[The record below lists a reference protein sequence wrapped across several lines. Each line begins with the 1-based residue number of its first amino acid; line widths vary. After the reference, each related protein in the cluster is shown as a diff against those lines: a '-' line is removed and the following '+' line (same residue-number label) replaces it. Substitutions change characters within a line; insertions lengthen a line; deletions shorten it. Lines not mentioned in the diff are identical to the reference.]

1 MTRKTKT
8 ALITVCLLL
17 TVTVVYALAAA
28 GGASD
33 PLASLSYLTGTFTDA
48 VDQRVEEKLDASDQ
62 ALLNGDAAPSDSGA
76 ATWTETRLKA
86 GDALTG
92 STGTGVLLL
101 AGGMQVTFN
110 SGAVVDVTTGTPV
123 TSGSAI
129 TASHRYLVAEE
140 TTAVFTVTSK
150 TAVVDYQG
158 PYAFSYST
166 NTDYN
171 AIAAARK
178 TMHLF
183 QGSFTGYGDGY
194 DLEVAP
200 TRLQALIMFIRVLGE
215 ENDALAYTGSTPFTD
230 ITPGTQSEKYGGY
243 AYSKGYTNGVDAKH
257 FGPNNTVSA
266 AQFLTFLLRALGYK
280 DGTDFT
286 WDSPWPLTDRLGI
299 SNGDYNATTKTFLRA
314 DAAALSASTLYA
326 KKKGS
331 DKTLLKDLLDNG
343 AISGSTVVIW
353 DYDAVAFQEDYA
365 SFLFYPVS
373 GSPATFTSFKLD
385 IVSVNGLSCQTL
397 QVTTP
402 EAVAAYLASI
412 GHKTGGFGYVEITYD
427 EEAAAKAA
435 TEYYTAANGKK
446 YPLIA
451 FTFTYTATEA
461 SGKQQKGTFTDYYY
475 FDA

>member
-62 ALLNGDAAPSDSGA
+62 ALLNGDAAPSDGGA
-76 ATWTETRLKA
+76 ATWMETRLKA

-110 SGAVVDVTTGTPV
+110 SGAVVDVTT
-123 TSGSAI
+123 
-129 TASHRYLVAEE
+129 
-140 TTAVFTVTSK
+140 SK

-171 AIAAARK
+171 AIAVALK

-230 ITPGTQSEKYGGY
+230 ITSGTQSEKYVGY
-243 AYSKGYTNGVDAKH
+243 AYSKGYTNGYSATT
-257 FGPNNTVSA
+257 FRPSQTVTAS
-266 AQFLTFLLRALGYK
+266 QYMEFILRALGYSSADNK
-280 DGTDFT
+280 DLSGT
-286 WDSPWPLTDRLGI
+286 LTNALT
-299 SNGDYNATTKTFLRA
+299 NGVITEGELAALQGGTFLRA
-314 DAAALSASTLYA
+314 DLAYVSYYALDAA
-326 KKKGS
+326 
-331 DKTLLKDLLDNG
+331 
-343 AISGSTVVIW
+343 
-353 DYDAVAFQEDYA
+353 
-365 SFLFYPVS
+365 VS
-373 GSPATFTSFKLD
+373 GSR
-385 IVSVNGLSCQTL
+385 QTL
-397 QVTTP
+397 GDTLMDKGVFTVREKQAADALVT
-402 EAVAAYLASI
+402 
-412 GHKTGGFGYVEITYD
+412 
-427 EEAAAKAA
+427 
-435 TEYYTAANGKK
+435 
-446 YPLIA
+446 
-451 FTFTYTATEA
+451 
-461 SGKQQKGTFTDYYY
+461 SGRK
-475 FDA
+475 

>member
-62 ALLNGDAAPSDSGA
+62 ALLNGDAAPSDGGA
-76 ATWTETRLKA
+76 ATWMETRLKA

-110 SGAVVDVTTGTPV
+110 SGAVVDVTTGTTV
-123 TSGSAI
+123 TSGSAL

-171 AIAAARK
+171 AIAAALK

-230 ITPGTQSEKYGGY
+230 ITPGTQSEKYVGY
-243 AYSKGYTNGVDAKH
+243 AYSKGYTNGY
-257 FGPNNTVSA
+257 SA
-266 AQFLTFLLRALGYK
+266 TTFRAGRPAGRHVPAGGSRIRLLLRAGCRGVRQQADTGRHA
-280 DGTDFT
+280 DGQG
-286 WDSPWPLTDRLGI
+286 RLH
-299 SNGDYNATTKTFLRA
+299 RA
-314 DAAALSASTLYA
+314 
-326 KKKGS
+326 G
-331 DKTLLKDLLDNG
+331 
-343 AISGSTVVIW
+343 
-353 DYDAVAFQEDYA
+353 E
-365 SFLFYPVS
+365 
-373 GSPATFTSFKLD
+373 
-385 IVSVNGLSCQTL
+385 
-397 QVTTP
+397 
-402 EAVAAYLASI
+402 
-412 GHKTGGFGYVEITYD
+412 TGGRRTRHQRPEIKPEPLCRSGILWIETGSVGLRFHRRFRYV
-427 EEAAAKAA
+427 
-435 TEYYTAANGKK
+435 
-446 YPLIA
+446 
-451 FTFTYTATEA
+451 
-461 SGKQQKGTFTDYYY
+461 Q
-475 FDA
+475 

>member
-62 ALLNGDAAPSDSGA
+62 ALLNGDAAPSDGGA
-76 ATWTETRLKA
+76 ATWMETRLKA

-110 SGAVVDVTTGTPV
+110 SGAVVDITTGTTV
-123 TSGSAI
+123 TSGSAL

-171 AIAAARK
+171 AIAAALK

-230 ITPGTQSEKYGGY
+230 ITPGTQSEKYS
-243 AYSKGYTNGVDAKH
+243 ATTFRPSQ
-257 FGPNNTVSA
+257 TVTAS
-266 AQFLTFLLRALGYK
+266 QYMEFILRALGYSSADNK
-280 DGTDFT
+280 DLSGT
-286 WDSPWPLTDRLGI
+286 LTNALT
-299 SNGDYNATTKTFLRA
+299 NGVITEGELAALQGGTFLRA
-314 DAAALSASTLYA
+314 DLAYVSYYALDAA
-326 KKKGS
+326 
-331 DKTLLKDLLDNG
+331 
-343 AISGSTVVIW
+343 
-353 DYDAVAFQEDYA
+353 
-365 SFLFYPVS
+365 VS
-373 GSPATFTSFKLD
+373 GSR
-385 IVSVNGLSCQTL
+385 QTL
-397 QVTTP
+397 GDTLMDKGVFTVREKQAADALVT
-402 EAVAAYLASI
+402 
-412 GHKTGGFGYVEITYD
+412 
-427 EEAAAKAA
+427 
-435 TEYYTAANGKK
+435 
-446 YPLIA
+446 
-451 FTFTYTATEA
+451 
-461 SGKQQKGTFTDYYY
+461 SGRK
-475 FDA
+475 

>member
-62 ALLNGDAAPSDSGA
+62 ALLNGDAAPSDGGA
-76 ATWTETRLKA
+76 ATWMETRLKA

-110 SGAVVDVTTGTPV
+110 SGAVVDVTTGTIV
-123 TSGSAI
+123 TSGSAL

-171 AIAAARK
+171 A
-178 TMHLF
+178 
-183 QGSFTGYGDGY
+183 
-194 DLEVAP
+194 P

-230 ITPGTQSEKYGGY
+230 ITSGTQSEKYVGY
-243 AYSKGYTNGVDAKH
+243 AYSKGYTNGYSATT
-257 FGPNNTVSA
+257 FRPSQTVTAS
-266 AQFLTFLLRALGYK
+266 QYMEFILRALGYSSADNK
-280 DGTDFT
+280 DLSGT
-286 WDSPWPLTDRLGI
+286 LTNALT
-299 SNGDYNATTKTFLRA
+299 NGVITEGELAALQGGTFLRA
-314 DAAALSASTLYA
+314 DLAYVSYYALDAA
-326 KKKGS
+326 
-331 DKTLLKDLLDNG
+331 
-343 AISGSTVVIW
+343 
-353 DYDAVAFQEDYA
+353 
-365 SFLFYPVS
+365 VS
-373 GSPATFTSFKLD
+373 GSR
-385 IVSVNGLSCQTL
+385 QTL
-397 QVTTP
+397 GDTLMDKGVFTVREKQAADALVT
-402 EAVAAYLASI
+402 
-412 GHKTGGFGYVEITYD
+412 
-427 EEAAAKAA
+427 
-435 TEYYTAANGKK
+435 
-446 YPLIA
+446 
-451 FTFTYTATEA
+451 
-461 SGKQQKGTFTDYYY
+461 SGRK
-475 FDA
+475 

>member
-62 ALLNGDAAPSDSGA
+62 ALLNGDAAPSDGGA
-76 ATWTETRLKA
+76 ATWMETRLKA

-110 SGAVVDVTTGTPV
+110 SGAVVDVTTGTIV
-123 TSGSAI
+123 TSGSAL

-171 AIAAARK
+171 AIAAALK

-183 QGSFTGYGDGY
+183 QGSFTGYGEGY
-194 DLEVAP
+194 DLEVTP

-230 ITPGTQSEKYGGY
+230 ITPGTQSEKYVGY
-243 AYSKGYTNGVDAKH
+243 AYSKGYTNGYSATT
-257 FGPNNTVSA
+257 FRPSQTVTAS
-266 AQFLTFLLRALGYK
+266 TFRPSQTVTASQYMEFILRALGYSSADNK
-280 DGTDFT
+280 DLSGT
-286 WDSPWPLTDRLGI
+286 LTNALT
-299 SNGDYNATTKTFLRA
+299 NGVITEGELAALQGGTFLRA
-314 DAAALSASTLYA
+314 DLAYVSYYALDAA
-326 KKKGS
+326 
-331 DKTLLKDLLDNG
+331 
-343 AISGSTVVIW
+343 
-353 DYDAVAFQEDYA
+353 
-365 SFLFYPVS
+365 VS
-373 GSPATFTSFKLD
+373 GSR
-385 IVSVNGLSCQTL
+385 QTL
-397 QVTTP
+397 GDTLMDKGVFTVREKQAADALVT
-402 EAVAAYLASI
+402 
-412 GHKTGGFGYVEITYD
+412 
-427 EEAAAKAA
+427 
-435 TEYYTAANGKK
+435 
-446 YPLIA
+446 
-451 FTFTYTATEA
+451 
-461 SGKQQKGTFTDYYY
+461 SGRK
-475 FDA
+475 

>member
-62 ALLNGDAAPSDSGA
+62 ALLNGDAAPSDGGA
-76 ATWTETRLKA
+76 ATWMETRLKA

-110 SGAVVDVTTGTPV
+110 SGAVVDVTTGTIV
-123 TSGSAI
+123 TSGSAL

-171 AIAAARK
+171 AIAVALK

-215 ENDALAYTGSTPFTD
+215 ENDALAYTGSTDMQELMRRAATD
-230 ITPGTQSEKYGGY
+230 AKVREVIDAFHYRVAKEIGAMAAAMKGQVDQIILTGGI
-243 AYSKGYTNGVDAKH
+243 AHGQETVDALKGYVSWIAPVTVYPGEGELLALAEGALRVLRGEETAKI
-257 FGPNNTVSA
+257 
-266 AQFLTFLLRALGYK
+266 Y
-280 DGTDFT
+280 
-286 WDSPWPLTDRLGI
+286 
-299 SNGDYNATTKTFLRA
+299 
-314 DAAALSASTLYA
+314 
-326 KKKGS
+326 
-331 DKTLLKDLLDNG
+331 
-343 AISGSTVVIW
+343 
-353 DYDAVAFQEDYA
+353 E
-365 SFLFYPVS
+365 
-373 GSPATFTSFKLD
+373 
-385 IVSVNGLSCQTL
+385 
-397 QVTTP
+397 
-402 EAVAAYLASI
+402 
-412 GHKTGGFGYVEITYD
+412 
-427 EEAAAKAA
+427 
-435 TEYYTAANGKK
+435 
-446 YPLIA
+446 
-451 FTFTYTATEA
+451 
-461 SGKQQKGTFTDYYY
+461 
-475 FDA
+475 